1 MPSVTLVVTPPPMGA
16 AAPPPTPTLG
26 QPPQPQGPGPS
37 IKLDIN
43 GTVVESKPGASAPQ
57 SVQWPGAGTNRFV
70 ITVTQDSMFG
80 PSGAPPATFERSGV
94 WALFRALEQATVRG
108 DRLVANFFVGGR
120 DVQYQFTT
128 GSSLNPFTLPALR
141 EFRCPTG
148 I

>member
-1 MPSVTLVVTPPPMGA
+1 
-16 AAPPPTPTLG
+16 
-26 QPPQPQGPGPS
+26 
-37 IKLDIN
+37 
-43 GTVVESKPGASAPQ
+43 
-57 SVQWPGAGTNRFV
+57 
-70 ITVTQDSMFG
+70 MFG

-108 DRLVANFFVGGR
+108 DRMVANFFVGGR